1 MYKHIRLKLIISKI
15 ILIFLY
21 APVLSFRLQAQSA
34 PPPSVFGTSTRI
46 FPSGTKK
53 LSVEYTDKAFPGDA
67 VFIRF
72 TSKGTEPEGI
82 RAELYAASVKKA
94 LLTAEAYEIP
104 AAPKASGK
112 EKQYIVLIPLSSWYE
127 PGTFTITLSYKLR
140 GKKET
145 VLSLPLLIQPKEFV
159 SETIQL
165 DGRNTA
171 IKTDTSTVRK
181 QQIERLN
188 TILETIDY
196 DAVYQ
201 RGIFS
206 LPVTQKRRTAFF
218 ADRRVY
224 AYSNGKTSTGLHYG
238 IDFGVPTGT
247 SVFSCGR
254 GKVVLAEN
262 RVSTGYSVV
271 IEHLPGL
278 YSLYYHL
285 SSFNV
290 EEGQIVGRGQK
301 IGLSGSTGLATGP
314 HLHWEVRLLG
324 RAVNPDL
331 FTEVFPIDE

>member
-1 MYKHIRLKLIISKI
+1 MYKYIGGKPTVCAVLSVLL
-15 ILIFLY
+15 LIFQ
-21 APVLSFRLQAQSA
+21 LQAESA
-34 PPPSVFGTSTRI
+34 KTDSVFGQGPRL
-46 FPSGTKK
+46 FPDGNKK
-53 LSVEYTDKAFPGDA
+53 LYIEYTDKAFPGDA
-67 VFIRF
+67 AFIRF
-72 TSKGTEPEGI
+72 TLRSSTLENA
-82 RAELYAASVKKA
+82 RAELRSPSVDKVLINAKLYEVSSGQTAAS
-94 LLTAEAYEIP
+94 E
-104 AAPKASGK
+104 
-112 EKQYIVLIPLSSWYE
+112 EKRYIALIPLSSWYE

-201 RGIFS
+201 RGTFS

-224 AYSNGKTSTGLHYG
+224 AYSDGKSSTGLHYG

-247 SVFSCGR
+247 PVFSCGR
-254 GKVVLAEN
+254 GRVVLAEK
-262 RVSTGYSVV
+262 RVSTGYSAV

-285 SSFNV
+285 SEFNV

-301 IGLSGSTGLATGP
+301 IGLSGATGLATGP

-324 RAVNPDL
+324 RAVNPDF
-331 FTEVFPIDE
+331 FTEAFPIDK